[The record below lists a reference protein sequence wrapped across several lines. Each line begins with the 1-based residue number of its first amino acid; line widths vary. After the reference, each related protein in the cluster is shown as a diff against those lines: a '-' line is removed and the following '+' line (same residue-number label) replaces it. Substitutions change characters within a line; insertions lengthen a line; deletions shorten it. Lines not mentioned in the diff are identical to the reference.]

1 MLVACVTLTFV
12 VWLRKEKLPR
22 LKAKECLTLIFAGF
36 LMVYVNQRLFTKGAR
51 MSSASTA
58 SLIMVLNPALAVG
71 RAAIAFRQRS
81 ARLSL
86 PGLAIGF
93 AGVAL
98 VVLNQP
104 QASQISVGAGQLMIL
119 AALLTF

>member
-22 LKAKECLTLIFAGF
+22 LKTKECLTLIFAGF

-51 MSSASTA
+51 MSSASTT